1 MMHCMPLL
9 SAGGRRRWGS
19 GSPAAAGRGCEA
31 QLIVQQGDLV
41 GYGSHGS
48 AGRFARSGPAVV
60 AREMCDKKVI
70 KKKKSLCVSDCRKKK
85 ICLKMK

>member
-9 SAGGRRRWGS
+9 SAGGRRRWGC

-48 AGRFARSGPAVV
+48 AGRFARSGPAMV

-70 KKKKSLCVSDCRKKK
+70 KKKILSVFLTAGKKK
-85 ICLKMK
+85 SA